1 MASLDEELQEQQ
13 ETERERAENFAATQ
27 QQDQLQRQ
35 QAEAEQEQQEAQ
47 AIQHERTESGLK
59 NVAQDQTKKVARQ
72 AIKKAIIATWPYW
85 GSAFLILAG
94 IALVLFVVIAVPV
107 AVCNSSVFDSGS
119 VSGAA
124 ATAGAKAIFTASGI
138 CKNLSVI
145 PSQTIIVN
153 PNAPRPPGGGLTDAE
168 ARRLLAQA
176 NICNYP
182 LGFARVDCV
191 NADEPQTSLN
201 GIQQTTL
208 NEIVRFKAD
217 CDIWAKNHGGGI
229 CEVAVSGG
237 TETGGGHE
245 GGPCSHLSG
254 NKIDIRPTT
263 LINRYI
269 TTAFQP
275 AGSRSGDP
283 QYKNPNTSIMYVNE
297 GNHWDIGGVGCS

>member
-1 MASLDEELQEQQ
+1 MASLDEELQQQ
-13 ETERERAENFAATQ
+13 AEEERQRREEFEARQ
-27 QQDQLQRQ
+27 QQDRQ
-35 QAEAEQEQQEAQ
+35 QNPPVNQ
-47 AIQHERTESGLK
+47 IK
-59 NVAQDQTKKVARQ
+59 NVAGDQLKQAGKKVAKQ

-85 GSAFLILAG
+85 GSALLILAG

-107 AVCNSSVFDSGS
+107 AVCNSSVLGH
-119 VSGAA
+119 GAA
-124 ATAGAKAIFTASGI
+124 GDLAMGSAKAAFTASGI
-138 CKNLSVI
+138 CKSLSVI

-153 PNAPRPPGGGLTDAE
+153 PNAPRPPVGGLTDAE

-201 GIQQTTL
+201 GIQQATL
-208 NEIVRFKAD
+208 NEIIRFKAD
-217 CDIWAKNHGGGI
+217 CDIWAKSHGGGI

-269 TTAFQP
+269 TTAFEP